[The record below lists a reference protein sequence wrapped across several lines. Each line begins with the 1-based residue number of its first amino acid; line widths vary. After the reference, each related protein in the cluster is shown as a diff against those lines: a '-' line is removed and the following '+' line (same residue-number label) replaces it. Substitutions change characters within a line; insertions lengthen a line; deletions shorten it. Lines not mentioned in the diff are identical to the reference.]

1 VPQEVRGYPPGTVT
15 GDYDVLVIG
24 AGPTGATAALRSA
37 QNGFRTAAFEGGRHP
52 RFHIGESLLP
62 RNMTLLRELGL
73 AEELKALPQV
83 YKIGASF
90 AFAHETGTT
99 DYHFER
105 GLLPVNHETLNI
117 ERAPFDRFLCA
128 KARERGAAIHEGV
141 AVRRIERLDDDGV
154 VLAVDDGSGE
164 RTVRAAS
171 LIDASGQAAV
181 LGRHLGLRRML
192 PDLKKIASYAHFR
205 NVHRNPGR
213 LGGYPQIIMCD
224 EGWFWFIPLDEE
236 RTSIGLVMRA
246 DLARRVDVPPKR
258 LVFWGLER
266 CPIGRKWTEG
276 AQAVSET
283 YVSADFSYTCRPFAG
298 PGFFLAGDAATFVDP
313 IFSTGVCLGMMTAV
327 EAADS
332 VLAIRSGRNPAAVRR
347 RYARFVEAGSSSF
360 FRLVR
365 GYYRHGFREL
375 FLHNDGPLRLQQGI
389 NSVLTGNVFPRLT
402 FSLAWR
408 LRLFEILTRVQPVLP
423 LAPRRSGWSLL
434 QAAPTP
440 SRSH

>member
-1 VPQEVRGYPPGTVT
+1 MAA
-15 GDYDVLVIG
+15 DYDVLVIG
-24 AGPTGATAALRSA
+24 AGPAGATAALRAA
-37 QNGFRTAAFEGGRHP
+37 QHGFRTAAFEAGRHP

-117 ERAPFDRFLCA
+117 ERGPFDRFLCRA
-128 KARERGAAIHEGV
+128 ARERGAEIHEGV
-141 AVRRIERLDDDGV
+141 AVRRIERLEDDGV
-154 VLAVDDGSGE
+154 ALVVDDGGGE
-164 RTVRAAS
+164 RTVRGKT
-171 LIDASGQAAV
+171 LIDASGQAAFV
-181 LGRHLGLRRML
+181 GRHLGLRRML
-192 PDLKKIASYAHFR
+192 PDLKKVASYAHFR
-205 NVHRNPGR
+205 NVHRNPGL

-246 DLARRVDVPPKR
+246 DLAKRLDVPPKR

-266 CPIGRKWTEG
+266 CPIGRAWTEG
-276 AQAVSET
+276 AEAVSDT

-298 PGFFLAGDAATFVDP
+298 PGYFLAGDAATFIDP

-332 VLAIRSGRNPAAVRR
+332 ILAIRSGRTSALRARR
-347 RYARFVEAGSSSF
+347 RYARFVAAGSSSF

-365 GYYRHGFREL
+365 GYYQHGFREL
-375 FLHNDGPLRLQQGI
+375 FLHNSAPLGLQEGI
-389 NSVLTGNVFPRLT
+389 TSVLTGNVFPRLT
-402 FSLAWR
+402 WSLAWR
-408 LRLFEILTRVQPVLP
+408 LKLFEIFTRVQPIMP
-423 LAPRRSGWSLL
+423 LAPRRSGWSLV

>member
-1 VPQEVRGYPPGTVT
+1 MQ
-15 GDYDVLVIG
+15 GDYDILVIG
-24 AGPTGATAALRSA
+24 AGPAGASAALRSA
-37 QNGFRTAAFEGGRHP
+37 QNGFRTAAFEAGRHP

-62 RNMTLLRELGL
+62 RNMTLLRDLGL
-73 AEELKALPQV
+73 AEDLQALPQV
-83 YKIGASF
+83 YKVGASF

-99 DYHFER
+99 DYHFAR
-105 GLLPVNHETLNI
+105 GLLRVNHETLNI
-117 ERAPFDRFLCA
+117 ERGPFDRFLCR
-128 KARERGAAIHEGV
+128 KARERGAEIHEGT

-154 VLAVDDGSGE
+154 ALVVDDGSGE
-164 RTVRAAS
+164 RSVRAAA
-171 LIDASGQAAV
+171 LIDASGQAAFV
-181 LGRHLGLRRML
+181 GRHLGLRRML

-205 NVHRNPGR
+205 NVVRNPGL

-224 EGWFWFIPLDEE
+224 EGWFWFIPLDAE
-236 RTSIGLVMRA
+236 RTSIGLVMRQ
-246 DLARRVDVPPKR
+246 DVFKRLDVPAKR

-266 CPIGRKWTEG
+266 CPIGKAWTAAAEV
-276 AQAVSET
+276 VSDT
-283 YVSADFSYTCRPFAG
+283 YVSADFSYSCRPFAG
-298 PGFFLAGDAATFVDP
+298 PGYFLAGDAATFIDP

-332 VLAIRSGRNPAAVRR
+332 ILAIRSGRLSAARARR

-375 FLHNDGPLRLQQGI
+375 FLQNLGPFQLHAGI

-402 FSLAWR
+402 WSLAWR
-408 LRLFEILTRVQPVLP
+408 LRLFEILTRVQPIMP
-423 LAPRRSGWSLL
+423 LAPRRSGWSLEK
-434 QAAPTP
+434 AAPTP